1 MERSPEAHLTARE
14 REVLR
19 EVTSGATSR
28 EIGQHLEI
36 SENTVNFHLKNIFNK
51 LKLRNR
57 AQVAVWAAE
66 HGYLERLIRRRRR

>member
-1 MERSPEAHLTARE
+1 MERS
-14 REVLR
+14 REVQLTGLR

-28 EIGQHLEI
+28 EIGEHLEI

-57 AQVAVWAAE
+57 AQAVVWAAE
-66 HGYLERLIRRRRR
+66 HGYVERHKKSR